1 MKYFSEITEKVY
13 DTTEELETAE
23 KEVLDEQKAQE
34 EKLAKRAERAKEVE
48 EAYALAADVK
58 EQADKLLNE
67 FLKDYGSFHT
77 TIKTPVRANT
87 SLTELGDLF
96 DSLFKFIR

>member
-13 DTTEELETAE
+13 DTPEELETAE

-48 EAYALAADVK
+48 AAYAKAAEVK
-58 EQADKLLNE
+58 EQADELLNE

-77 TIKTPVRANT
+77 TLKKPIKRINI
-87 SLTELGDLF
+87 F
-96 DSLFKFIR
+96 DDWFNSFFNIL

>member
-13 DTTEELETAE
+13 NTPEELETAE
-23 KEVLDEQKAQE
+23 KEVLDDQKAQE
-34 EKLAKRAERAKEVE
+34 EKSAKRAERAKEVE
-48 EAYALAADVK
+48 EAYAKAADVK

-77 TIKTPVRANT
+77 TLKKPIKRINI
-87 SLTELGDLF
+87 F
-96 DSLFKFIR
+96 DDWFNSFFNIL

>member
-13 DTTEELETAE
+13 DTPEELETAE

-48 EAYALAADVK
+48 AAYAKAAEVK
-58 EQADKLLNE
+58 EQADELLNE

-77 TIKTPVRANT
+77 TVKKPVKKII
-87 SLTELGDLF
+87 LLF
-96 DSLFKFIR
+96 FTK

>member
-13 DTTEELETAE
+13 DTPEELETAE

-48 EAYALAADVK
+48 EAFAEAANAQQYANDLLEAFLA
-58 EQADKLLNE
+58 
-67 FLKDYGSFHT
+67 DYGSFHT
-77 TIKTPVRANT
+77 TIREPQRKKIHFDDWFN
-87 SLTELGDLF
+87 LF
-96 DSLFKFIR
+96 FNI

>member
-1 MKYFSEITEKVY
+1 MKYFSQITEKVY
-13 DTTEELETAE
+13 NTQEELETAE

-48 EAYALAADVK
+48 AAYAKAAEEK
-58 EQADKLLNE
+58 EQADELLNE

-77 TIKTPVRANT
+77 TVKKPIKRINI
-87 SLTELGDLF
+87 F
-96 DSLFKFIR
+96 DDWFNSFFDIL

>member
-1 MKYFSEITEKVY
+1 MKYFSEITKKVY
-13 DTTEELETAE
+13 NTPEELETAE

-34 EKLAKRAERAKEVE
+34 EKSAKRAERAKEVE
-48 EAYALAADVK
+48 EAYAKAADVE

-77 TIKTPVRANT
+77 TLKKPIKRINI
-87 SLTELGDLF
+87 F
-96 DSLFKFIR
+96 DDWFNSFFNIL

>member
-13 DTTEELETAE
+13 DTPEELETAE

-48 EAYALAADVK
+48 EAYALVADVK
-58 EQADKLLNE
+58 EHADILLNE

-77 TIKTPVRANT
+77 TVKKPVKRSNIF
-87 SLTELGDLF
+87 DDWFNLF
-96 DSLFKFIR
+96 FNI

>member
-13 DTTEELETAE
+13 DTPEELETAE

-48 EAYALAADVK
+48 AAYAKAAEVK
-58 EQADKLLNE
+58 EHADELLNE
-67 FLKDYGSFHT
+67 FLKNYGSFHT
-77 TIKTPVRANT
+77 TVKKPIKRINI
-87 SLTELGDLF
+87 F
-96 DSLFKFIR
+96 DDWFNSFFDIL

>member
-13 DTTEELETAE
+13 DSTEELETAE

-48 EAYALAADVK
+48 AAYAKAAEAK
-58 EQADKLLNE
+58 EQADELLNE
-67 FLKDYGSFHT
+67 FLKDYNSFHT
-77 TIKTPVRANT
+77 TVKKPIKRINI
-87 SLTELGDLF
+87 F
-96 DSLFKFIR
+96 DDWFNSFFDIL

>member
-1 MKYFSEITEKVY
+1 MKYFSEITEKMY
-13 DTTEELETAE
+13 DTPEELETAE

-67 FLKDYGSFHT
+67 FVKDYGSFHT

>member
-1 MKYFSEITEKVY
+1 MKYFSEITKKVY
-13 DTTEELETAE
+13 NTPEELEIAE

-34 EKLAKRAERAKEVE
+34 EKSAKRAERAKEVE
-48 EAYALAADVK
+48 EAYAKAADVK

-77 TIKTPVRANT
+77 TLKKPIKRINI
-87 SLTELGDLF
+87 F
-96 DSLFKFIR
+96 DDWFNSFFNIL